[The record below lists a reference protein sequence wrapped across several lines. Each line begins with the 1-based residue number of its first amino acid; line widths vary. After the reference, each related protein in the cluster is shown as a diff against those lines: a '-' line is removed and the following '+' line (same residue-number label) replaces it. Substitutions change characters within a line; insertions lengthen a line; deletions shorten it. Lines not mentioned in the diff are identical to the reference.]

1 MITKEVYKYA
11 IQNEVEGYL
20 VEGFTISTD
29 KPNDVDYTV
38 EGLRLIAES
47 GMVLINS
54 EFTAEDIIK
63 VIDVQSA
70 DGWSEVEE
78 PIVEEIEKT
87 TEQPQA
93 EDLSPEG
100 DLYRK
105 FLASRG
111 ISRT

>member
-11 IQNEVEGYL
+11 IQKEVEGNL

-29 KPNDVDYTV
+29 KPNNVDYTV
-38 EGLRLIAES
+38 EGFRLIAEN

-54 EFTAEDIIK
+54 GYTAEDLIK
-63 VIDVQSA
+63 VIDAQSKE
-70 DGWSEVEE
+70 GWSEVEE
-78 PIVEEIEKT
+78 PIVEIE
-87 TEQPQA
+87 

-100 DLYRK
+100 DLYRE

-111 ISRT
+111 ISNPTEVM